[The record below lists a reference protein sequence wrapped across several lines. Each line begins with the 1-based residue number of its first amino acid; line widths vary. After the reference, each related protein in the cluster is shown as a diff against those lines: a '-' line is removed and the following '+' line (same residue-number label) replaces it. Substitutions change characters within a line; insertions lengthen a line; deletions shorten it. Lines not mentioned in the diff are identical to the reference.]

1 VKFRPKSTQLG
12 KKFVQI
18 CEREVALQSEFRTMT
33 NPAPVRR
40 RVLIRKTQPEEPVEE
55 RHAPALE
62 RQLLKSS
69 VLTMA
74 AGRSSCSSCGRSPLI
89 GERIQ
94 VFAVRDGRE
103 RALCDLCAA
112 GEGEPLRKER
122 VWPAT
127 RTPAVQ
133 RAA

>member
-1 VKFRPKSTQLG
+1 MSG
-12 KKFVQI
+12 GGN
-18 CEREVALQSEFRTMT
+18 EAVAA
-33 NPAPVRR
+33 NPRLMKR
-40 RVLIRKTQPEEPVEE
+40 KVLIRKTDPDEPVEE

-62 RQLLKSS
+62 RQLLKTS
-69 VLTMA
+69 VLSMA
-74 AGRSSCSSCGRSPLI
+74 AHRRSCSGCGRCPLI

-112 GEGEPLRKER
+112 GAGEPVRMER
-122 VWPAT
+122 VWPVS
-127 RTPAVQ
+127 RTLAVQ

>member
-1 VKFRPKSTQLG
+1 
-12 KKFVQI
+12 
-18 CEREVALQSEFRTMT
+18 LQGEFRTMK
-33 NPAPVRR
+33 NAAPVRR
-40 RVLIRKTQPEEPVEE
+40 KVLIRKTEPEEPVEE

-62 RQLLKSS
+62 RQLLKTS

-74 AGRSSCSSCGRSPLI
+74 AGRSSCSNCGRSPLI

-112 GEGEPLRKER
+112 GEGEPLRMER

-127 RTPAVQ
+127 RTLAVQ

>member
-1 VKFRPKSTQLG
+1 MKRKVLMR
-12 KKFVQI
+12 
-18 CEREVALQSEFRTMT
+18 RTD
-33 NPAPVRR
+33 
-40 RVLIRKTQPEEPVEE
+40 PEEPVEE

-69 VLTMA
+69 VVTMA
-74 AGRSSCSSCGRSPLI
+74 AGRCSCSACGRSPLI

-94 VFAVRDGRE
+94 VFAVRNGGE

-112 GEGEPLRKER
+112 GAGEPLRMER
-122 VWPAT
+122 VWPFS
-127 RTPAVQ
+127 RTLLVQ

>member
-1 VKFRPKSTQLG
+1 MR
-12 KKFVQI
+12 
-18 CEREVALQSEFRTMT
+18 
-33 NPAPVRR
+33 NPAPLKRK
-40 RVLIRKTQPEEPVEE
+40 VLISKTEPDEPVEE

-69 VLTMA
+69 VSSMA
-74 AGRSSCSSCGRSPLI
+74 AARYSCSECGRSPLI

-94 VFAVRDGRE
+94 VFAVREGRRPGE

-112 GEGEPLRKER
+112 GAGEPVRMER
-122 VWPAT
+122 VWPFG
-127 RTPAVQ
+127 RTLAVQ

>member
-1 VKFRPKSTQLG
+1 MR
-12 KKFVQI
+12 
-18 CEREVALQSEFRTMT
+18 

-40 RVLIRKTQPEEPVEE
+40 KVLIRKTEPDEPVEQ

-62 RQLLKSS
+62 RQLLRTS

-74 AGRSSCSSCGRSPLI
+74 ADRHLCSGCGRSPLI

-103 RALCDLCAA
+103 RALCDLCAP
-112 GEGEPLRKER
+112 GQGEPLRMER
-122 VWPAT
+122 VWPVT
-127 RTPAVQ
+127 STLAVQ